1 MSLEVTALLS
11 MRPTAALGLSMACAD
26 RVSLIAEVVLGV
38 RYQLGDVHAPR
49 VKGDFGRVHGERAS
63 FAINLI
69 VREGEHGPRDYP
81 MCSVDSESLKVRC
94 DWRRRHTIR

>member
-1 MSLEVTALLS
+1 MLS

-26 RVSLIAEVVLGV
+26 RVPLIAEVALGV
-38 RYQLGDVHAPR
+38 RYQLGDVHTPR

-69 VREGEHGPRDYP
+69 VREGEYGPRDYP
-81 MCSVDSESLKVRC
+81 
-94 DWRRRHTIR
+94 TG